1 MKQIPNSVTG
11 VLREY
16 LVQPG
21 DTISVGQEVAM
32 VESMKMMIPVL
43 AEIDGTVRAL
53 LQTLNATIQEGDAL
67 MELE

>member
-11 VLREY
+11 ILREY

-21 DTISVGQEVAM
+21 DTISVGQEVAI

-43 AEIDGTVRAL
+43 AEIAGTVRAL
-53 LQTLNATIQEGDAL
+53 LQTPNATIQEGDAL
-67 MELE
+67 VELE